1 VSFAHRANSA
11 AFFQRPYSPLPD
23 YRFADYR
30 PDDWIVEAVSM
41 PRLFTGLEL
50 PGVVVSQLT
59 LMRGGVVG
67 ARWLEPEDYHIT
79 LRFLGDIDAG
89 AARDVDETLGDIRR
103 PKTHVRFEGLSWF
116 GADKPRA
123 IVAKVKADPALM
135 DLQAEQERRLRRIGI
150 EPETRKYTPHV
161 TLARLR
167 GVGPATVAS
176 YLAERGALI
185 ADSFTAERFVLYS
198 AREGSGGGPYVVEAA
213 YPLD

>member
-1 VSFAHRANSA
+1 
-11 AFFQRPYSPLPD
+11 
-23 YRFADYR
+23 
-30 PDDWIVEAVSM
+30 M

-50 PGVVVSQLT
+50 PAAVVGQLA

-67 ARWLEPEDYHIT
+67 ARWLEPENYHIT
-79 LRFLGDIDAG
+79 LRFIGDIDART
-89 AARDVDETLGDIRR
+89 ARDIDDALSDIRR
-103 PKTHVRFEGLSWF
+103 PKAPVRFEGLSWF
-116 GADKPRA
+116 GGDKPRA

-167 GVGPATVAS
+167 GAGQAAIAS
-176 YLAERGALI
+176 YLATRGALV
-185 ADSFTAERFVLYS
+185 ADSFAAERFVLYS

-213 YPLD
+213 YPLGYGWAHRLPGLHMARTARYRDASHFHGLEAL